1 LDSQTS
7 VVSIPEPAEWNL
19 IARAGSA
26 AKSTALPREQALK
39 ILNAYLEATRFANV
53 HINKDYLVSLGLSVP

>member
-1 LDSQTS
+1 MVAAARVRRYIGD
-7 VVSIPEPAEWNL
+7 EF